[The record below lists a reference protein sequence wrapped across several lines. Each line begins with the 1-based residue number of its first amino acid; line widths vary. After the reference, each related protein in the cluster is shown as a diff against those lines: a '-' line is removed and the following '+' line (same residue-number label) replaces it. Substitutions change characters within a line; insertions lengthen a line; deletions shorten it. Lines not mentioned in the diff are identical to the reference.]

1 MINNVSIE
9 FEYNLPDEY
18 LMQTN
23 ELELTGTYTYTG
35 PDKLYVFV
43 RRDTMLLD
51 PSVGFVPVDKK
62 NPEESEKEATLK
74 AGQGWHAVLVVAA
87 DQPVIAT
94 LIACPKMASELPQK
108 EYKLDGDDT
117 VYYSRPD
124 PIMPDHCY
132 ETAEISYNLTS
143 GTFGEFPWKQPHIT
157 MEEWEAARTML
168 IDAATRDIA
177 DEDTTDEVKA
187 ELEEFK
193 AELEALPTK
202 FAGWSPWQIPF
213 PIDPRNAND
222 PAPEE

>member
-87 DQPVIAT
+87 DQPYCNT
-94 LIACPKMASELPQK
+94 NCMSE
-108 EYKLDGDDT
+108 DGKRVT
-117 VYYSRPD
+117 TKR
-124 PIMPDHCY
+124 I
-132 ETAEISYNLTS
+132 
-143 GTFGEFPWKQPHIT
+143 Q
-157 MEEWEAARTML
+157 AR
-168 IDAATRDIA
+168 R
-177 DEDTTDEVKA
+177 
-187 ELEEFK
+187 
-193 AELEALPTK
+193 
-202 FAGWSPWQIPF
+202 
-213 PIDPRNAND
+213 
-222 PAPEE
+222 